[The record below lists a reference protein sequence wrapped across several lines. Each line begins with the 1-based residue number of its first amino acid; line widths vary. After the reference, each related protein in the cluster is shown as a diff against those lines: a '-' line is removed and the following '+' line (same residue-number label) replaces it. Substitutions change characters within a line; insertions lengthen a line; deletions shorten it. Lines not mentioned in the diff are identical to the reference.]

1 MKYKKYY
8 DYNVYE
14 DGRVY
19 STKTNRFLKG
29 DLQKGKYIQ
38 YTLSID
44 GKQLRIKAHRLVAL
58 LFLDNPN
65 NYNIV
70 NHKDGTQIPL
80 NNHYTNLEWCDY
92 YHNNK
97 HARDNGL
104 NNISKA
110 NVERWSD
117 DNFKQRVSKKRS
129 ETILKKGTYKG
140 KNNPRF
146 RYLIKDNSGK
156 EYSRQELS
164 ELIGYKSSFT
174 DKIIRDFVNGKVH
187 KKLKELNI
195 TVIDT
200 KNQSQSTIENVI

>member
-44 GKQLRIKAHRLVAL
+44 GKQIRIKAHRLVAL